1 MDAYRQTGF
10 TLIEIMI
17 TVAILAIISA
27 IAIPIYQGYIAEARI
42 GTAIT
47 DIRQAELIL
56 NDRFLDNDPPASLA
70 DVDIDLVDPWGNA
83 YRYQTPAT
91 RKFHSKAGES
101 NAAPLNYDLAS
112 NGPDGT
118 ANTADDIVRGCNG
131 EFVGVAADHP
141 NNASAN
147 GC

>member
-1 MDAYRQTGF
+1 MQTRRHTGYS
-10 TLIEIMI
+10 LIEIMI

-27 IAIPIYQGYIAEARI
+27 IAIPAYQGYVAEARI

-56 NDRFLDNDPPASLA
+56 NDRFLDDDPPASLA
-70 DVDIDLVDPWGNA
+70 DVDIDLVDPWGND

-101 NAAPLNYDLAS
+101 NGAPLNYDLAS
-112 NGPDGT
+112 DGPDET

-131 EFVGVAADHP
+131 NFVGEAANHP
-141 NNASAN
+141 NNASSN